1 VKKIFVIHIQYVY
14 CGVGS
19 ELTVQFDSLK
29 TSIEKIFVVKMHYV
43 FSEVGMDVLIQ
54 SGRLR
59 TSRQALSHMIRPFR
73 LSGRSITCCRTVF
86 F

>member
-1 VKKIFVIHIQYVY
+1 
-14 CGVGS
+14 
-19 ELTVQFDSLK
+19 
-29 TSIEKIFVVKMHYV
+29 MHYV
-43 FSEVGMDVLIQ
+43 FSEVELDVLIQ

-73 LSGRSITCCRTVF
+73 LSGRSMTCCRTVF